1 MISMTS
7 ELESEVSDMCN
18 LSQGIFNDGVEKGME
33 KGMEKGI
40 QGAVELLHRAG
51 LSDQKIIEEIMLQ
64 YHLSKEE
71 AEEYVL
77 TPASV

>member
-1 MISMTS
+1 
-7 ELESEVSDMCN
+7 MCN
-18 LSQGIFNDGVEKGME
+18 LSQGIFNDGREE
-33 KGMEKGI
+33 GI
-40 QGAVELLHRAG
+40 KGAVKLLHRAG

-77 TPASV
+77 TPANV